1 MFKTLPQDCREF
13 MDWDWEQIVP
23 YADDLMQRELSAD
36 TIDIWLADWS
46 RLASLITESFN
57 RLRIRTTTHTNDE
70 EGQARFKN
78 YSENIMPNART
89 FEQRMKESLLSSGLE
104 PEGFAIP
111 LRKMRVDAAIFR
123 EENLPLQTEIDQ
135 LRTELLKN
143 FGART
148 IDWDGDE
155 LTPEQV
161 IAKLAEP
168 DRKIREQA
176 WRLLS
181 ARAAQDREAI
191 DAIWV
196 QLLDLRVQIARNAD
210 FDDYRAF
217 RWQELGRFDYTP
229 DDCMSFHA
237 AIEEVVVPS
246 VSRIS
251 ERRKARLGVET
262 LRVWDDF
269 RRMRPDTL
277 GRPPLTPFQSV
288 EELNEKIERIF
299 TRVDPVLGGYYHTMH
314 EEGLLDL
321 GSRTHKSG
329 GAYMEQFPASK
340 NSFIFSNVVGTHS
353 DVQTLL
359 HEGGHAFHAYETA
372 HWPHHFQFML
382 EHIPME
388 FLEVASMAM
397 ELLAAPYLTTDQGG
411 FYSEDEAARALV
423 EHLEHRLGFWPYMAV
438 VDAFQH
444 WIYENPDTAHDSF
457 QCDEVWSTLHRRY
470 IPHLD
475 WSGIEDTLG
484 SYWQQQIH
492 ILAFPFYYIE
502 YGLARLGAI
511 QIWANA
517 LKDQAGAIQA
527 YRKAL
532 SLGNTAS
539 LPDLYRAAGAKFA
552 FDAETLNQAV
562 ELIEH
567 TIYEL
572 DGVE

>member
-1 MFKTLPQDCREF
+1 MSKTLPKDCKEF
-13 MDWDWEQIVP
+13 MHWSWEQITP
-23 YADDLMQRELSAD
+23 YADDLTQRELSAE
-36 TIDIWLADWS
+36 TIDVWLADWS
-46 RLASLITESFN
+46 WLVSLISESYY

-70 EGQARFKN
+70 DGHARFLN
-78 YSENIMPNART
+78 YSENIIPNALA
-89 FEQRMKESLLSSGLE
+89 FEQRMKEKLLSSGLE
-104 PEGFAIP
+104 PEGFEIP
-111 LRKMRVDAAIFR
+111 LRKMRVDAEIYR
-123 EENLPLQTEIDQ
+123 DENLPLQTEIDR
-135 LRTELLKN
+135 LKTELRKI

-148 IDWDGDE
+148 IDWDDDE
-155 LTPEQV
+155 LTPPQV
-161 IAKLAEP
+161 IAQLAEP
-168 DRKIREQA
+168 DRRIRERA
-176 WRLLS
+176 WRSLS

-196 QLLDLRVQIARNAD
+196 KLLELRVQIARNAD

-217 RWQELGRFDYTP
+217 RWQELARFDYTP
-229 DDCMSFHA
+229 DDCKSFHT
-237 AIEEVVVPS
+237 AIEEVVVPAA
-246 VSRIS
+246 SRIS

-269 RRMRPDTL
+269 WRMRPDTL
-277 GRPPLTPFQSV
+277 GRPPLKPFQSI
-288 EELNEKIERIF
+288 EEVNEKIERIF
-299 TRVDPVLGGYYHTMH
+299 TRVNPVLGGYFNTMH

-321 GSRTHKSG
+321 DSRKHKSV
-329 GAYMEQFPASK
+329 GAYMEEFPASK
-340 NSFIFSNVVGTHS
+340 DSFIFSNVVGTHS

-359 HEGGHAFHAYETA
+359 HEGGHAFHAYEAA

-382 EHIPME
+382 EHMPME
-388 FLEVASMAM
+388 FIEVASMAM

-423 EHLEHRLGFWPYMAV
+423 EHLEHCLGFWPYMAV

-444 WIYENPDTAHDSF
+444 WIYENPNAARDPD
-457 QCDEVWSTLHRRY
+457 QCDDVWATLHRSY
-470 IPHLD
+470 LPHLD
-475 WSGIEDTLG
+475 WSGIENTLD

-492 ILAFPFYYIE
+492 ILGSPFYYIE

-511 QIWANA
+511 QIWDNA
-517 LKDQAGAIQA
+517 LKDQAGAVEA

-572 DGVE
+572 DGVV